1 MNNETI
7 HSEIQLKPETF
18 QGRDEM
24 ITRSYAE
31 RVTTTL
37 LWDGVKTDGGTD
49 IDGSVLIYHGAFPEL
64 GIEVKTALGAKRAI
78 NKIRKQA
85 ASMLSTGSFGPTYR

>member
-37 LWDGVKTDGGTD
+37 LWDGVKTDGG
-49 IDGSVLIYHGAFPEL
+49 L